1 MSNMTPAK
9 PREFI
14 AYKRTAKSSWIYDE
28 YSDQTSKAIDEI
40 APECGNFCKLVLI
53 DKTAFET
60 AVEALKKSQ
69 KELRRL
75 NCDAPLELTIETGKV
90 CLEIDKALKELG
102 IEV

>member
-1 MSNMTPAK
+1 MTTSK

-28 YSDQTSKAIDEI
+28 YSEQTSKAIDEI

-60 AVEALKKSQ
+60 AVKALKKIA
-69 KELRRL
+69 EDFGTDYCDG
-75 NCDAPLELTIETGKV
+75 NCMLARETLE
-90 CLEIDKALKELG
+90 ELG
-102 IEV
+102 EV